1 MGDRGFKKFV
11 GLLQITPEKIDL
23 TGGQVWPMN
32 GLIKLVGDFKP
43 ESKNYRLK
51 FKGDKLKVEE
61 FIPPDLMGPLQFS
74 GAVIGTLPQ
83 NTDTPSLADYSRDL
97 SGNIKIKLVDGTLPE
112 LGVLKNLLTLLNP
125 TSVLNTGKTGLS
137 YDLLAGDF
145 KIVKGVVHTSNL
157 EMKGPEIMLAAKGQA
172 NLVQDTINAQVK
184 AMPLQMLDKALKA
197 IPLLG
202 QILTGGKKG
211 GVIETYFKVHGKLSK
226 PKFTLQPH
234 KTLLEKPGSILKELF
249 KLR

>member
-1 MGDRGFKKFV
+1 M
-11 GLLQITPEKIDL
+11 
-23 TGGQVWPMN
+23 
-32 GLIKLVGDFKP
+32 
-43 ESKNYRLK
+43 
-51 FKGDKLKVEE
+51 
-61 FIPPDLMGPLQFS
+61 
-74 GAVIGTLPQ
+74 
-83 NTDTPSLADYSRDL
+83 
-97 SGNIKIKLVDGTLPE
+97 
-112 LGVLKNLLTLLNP
+112 LKNLLTLLNP
-125 TSVLNTGKTGLS
+125 TSVLNAGKTGLS

-157 EMKGPEIMLAAKGQA
+157 EMKGPEIMLAVKGQA
-172 NLVQDTINAQVK
+172 NLVQDTINAQFK

>member
-1 MGDRGFKKFV
+1 M
-11 GLLQITPEKIDL
+11 
-23 TGGQVWPMN
+23 
-32 GLIKLVGDFKP
+32 
-43 ESKNYRLK
+43 
-51 FKGDKLKVEE
+51 
-61 FIPPDLMGPLQFS
+61 
-74 GAVIGTLPQ
+74 
-83 NTDTPSLADYSRDL
+83 
-97 SGNIKIKLVDGTLPE
+97 
-112 LGVLKNLLTLLNP
+112 LKNLLTLLNP

-157 EMKGPEIMLAAKGQA
+157 EMKGPEIMLTVEGEA

-184 AMPLQMLDKALKA
+184 AMPLQMLDKTIKA

-202 QILTGGKKG
+202 QILAGGKKG

-249 KLR
+249 KLKERLITFTSTIYSHLWTRYIIHWLLPFQGMKANEEDITRVPEG